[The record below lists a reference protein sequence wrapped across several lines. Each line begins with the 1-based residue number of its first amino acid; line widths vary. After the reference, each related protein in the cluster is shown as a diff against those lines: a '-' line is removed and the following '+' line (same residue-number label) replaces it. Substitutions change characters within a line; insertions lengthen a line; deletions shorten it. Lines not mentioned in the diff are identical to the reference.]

1 MKISKYTILFE
12 KRENYCFYNSQNDKV
27 MLCLPEVKDLIEKY
41 HSTPDALEPIHPE
54 LYGYLKENRF
64 LVPDDE
70 DETKLLIEKLAEEQ
84 DSEAQCSIT
93 VNPTMNCNL
102 RCWYCYEDHLPASM
116 MNGTVLE
123 AVKKMIARIS
133 TNKKTK
139 EVHLNFFGGE
149 PLLGFNQ
156 CVKPLI
162 EYTQNVCAQHNKTL
176 SIGFTSN
183 AVLLTEPV
191 TDFLSGTGLHVYMQ
205 IPFDGNR
212 TIHNTIKKR
221 ADGSGTYDT
230 TLKNAAYAV
239 SKGIHILVRCNYTA
253 KSVASFRELIDDMEP
268 LRAEFPDRVN
278 FAFQRVWQEEEKGD
292 TNRIVEELTKYI
304 HALNGTCKNDEINIE
319 RCYADKRNSFV
330 INWNGDIYQCT
341 ARKFS
346 SDTRE
351 SKLLPDGT
359 IEYNAR
365 YEQRMNSRFSNP
377 ECLACSIL
385 PICSLCTQKRME
397 WEPGVCLYSNPEYE
411 KTQQI
416 RNRVANLRKL
426 RRMEDA
432 EKAKERLSAP
442 Q

>member
-12 KRENYCFYNSQNDKV
+12 KRENYCFYNSLNDKV

-123 AVKKMIARIS
+123 AVKKMIALIS
-133 TNKKTK
+133 TNEKTK

-212 TIHNTIKKR
+212 TLHNTIKKR

-268 LRAEFPDRVN
+268 LRAGFPDRVN
-278 FAFQRVWQEEEKGD
+278 FAFQRVWQEEEKED
-292 TNRIVEELTKYI
+292 TNRIVEEMTKYI

-330 INWNGDIYQCT
+330 INYNGDVYQCT
-341 ARKFS
+341 ARNFLPEN
-346 SDTRE
+346 RE
-351 SKLLPDGT
+351 GILRDDGT
-359 IEYNAR
+359 IAYNER
-365 YEQRMNSRFSNP
+365 YDRRMAIRFSNP
-377 ECLACSIL
+377 ACLDCKIF
-385 PICSLCTQKRME
+385 PICTICTQKRIEHATDRCFYHDPLASQMD
-397 WEPGVCLYSNPEYE
+397 VV
-411 KTQQI
+411 
-416 RNRVANLRKL
+416 RNRVSKL
-426 RRMEDA
+426 LEAKNRAQA
-432 EKAKERLSAP
+432 EKKAVP
-442 Q
+442 TVPTP